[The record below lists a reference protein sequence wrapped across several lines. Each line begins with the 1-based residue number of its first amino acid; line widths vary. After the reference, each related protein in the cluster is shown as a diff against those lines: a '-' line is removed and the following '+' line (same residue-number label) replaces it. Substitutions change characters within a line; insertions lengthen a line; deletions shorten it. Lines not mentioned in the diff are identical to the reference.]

1 MLTVI
6 KKDLREVDFMP
17 EKIKVSVGNSGN
29 DVNFMLNQ
37 VDLNL
42 IAQDVEKKIISIRG
56 IDGKTSSYEINSL
69 VIEAL
74 HNLGFKKVANS
85 FYNGSFQSTKK

>member
-1 MLTVI
+1 MVI
-6 KKDLREVDFMP
+6 KKNLKEVNFIP

-29 DVNFMLNQ
+29 DINFMLNQ

-56 IDGKTSSYEINSL
+56 IDGKTSSYEISSL
-69 VIEAL
+69 VLSTL
-74 HNLGFKKVANS
+74 HNLGFKKVADS
-85 FYNGSFQSTKK
+85 YYNGSYKK